1 MNAPKRIYLE
11 LNNVPPC
18 NFGALWYTEAV
29 PGGVAYRL
37 ESDVNEQIRFLKSQ
51 IAGLEQTIN
60 ELLCEK
66 RLNSVVEDGS
76 ADVNDLLTM
85 YSNGRAL

>member
-18 NFGALWYTEAV
+18 NFGALWYTEEV

>member
-18 NFGALWYTEAV
+18 NFGALWYTEEV

-37 ESDVNEQIRFLKSQ
+37 ESDVNEEIRFLNSR

-60 ELLCEK
+60 ELYIDR
-66 RLNSVVEDGS
+66 RLNSCAEEPAS
-76 ADVNDLLTM
+76 TENELLTM